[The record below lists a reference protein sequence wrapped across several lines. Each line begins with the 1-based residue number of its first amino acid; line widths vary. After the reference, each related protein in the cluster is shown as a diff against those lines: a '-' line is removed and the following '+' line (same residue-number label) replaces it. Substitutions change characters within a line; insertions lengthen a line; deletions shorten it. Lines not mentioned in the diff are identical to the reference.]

1 MEWERSTSSP
11 KTGLDH
17 KKNKKTLQ
25 IVGLEIEISKQG
37 TPITGHWLP
46 PSQTDYEM
54 VDDVGL
60 VEL

>member
-1 MEWERSTSSP
+1 MGKIHIVPQDWLRSQ
-11 KTGLDH
+11 K
-17 KKNKKTLQ
+17 KKTLQ

>member
-1 MEWERSTSSP
+1 MGKIHIVPQDWLRSP
-11 KTGLDH
+11 
-17 KKNKKTLQ
+17 KKTLQ